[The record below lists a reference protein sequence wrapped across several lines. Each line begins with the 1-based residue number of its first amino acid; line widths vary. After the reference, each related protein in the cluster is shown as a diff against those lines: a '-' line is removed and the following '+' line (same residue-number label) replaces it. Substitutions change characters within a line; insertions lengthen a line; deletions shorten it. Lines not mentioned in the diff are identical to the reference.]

1 MYEIFKKITKAQ
13 MFKLLPTENGILAIN
28 KHYDKDQLDHY
39 KFTYDTEKDKDGY
52 VTLSLGEVMSLSANI
67 PEVRPEDL
75 IKDIKIDINETILN
89 NEEAIRNLHPM
100 SLDRVMETMA
110 KIIMERN
117 GEKTLKISFKA

>member
-1 MYEIFKKITKAQ
+1 MYEVFKKITKAQ

-52 VTLSLGEVMSLSANI
+52 VTLSLGEVMSLSSNM
-67 PEVRPEDL
+67 PEVRPEDI

-117 GEKTLKISFKA
+117 GEKTLKLAFKA

>member
-52 VTLSLGEVMSLSANI
+52 VTLSLGEVMSLSANM

-89 NEEAIRNLHPM
+89 NEEAIRKLHPM

>member
-1 MYEIFKKITKAQ
+1 MYEVFKKITKAQ

-89 NEEAIRNLHPM
+89 NEEAIRNLHTM

-117 GEKTLKISFKA
+117 GEKTLKISFKE

>member
-52 VTLSLGEVMSLSANI
+52 VTLSLGEVMSLSANM

-89 NEEAIRNLHPM
+89 NEEAIRSLHPM
-100 SLDRVMETMA
+100 SLDRVMKTMA

>member
-1 MYEIFKKITKAQ
+1 MYEVFKKITKAQ

-52 VTLSLGEVMSLSANI
+52 VTLSLGEVMSLSSNM

-89 NEEAIRNLHPM
+89 NEEAIRSLHPM